1 MKLSVKVAL
10 ICGLLFAPPIAAFAQ
25 SGPATTPPY
34 QQWRLGL
41 SYKQAAPYCGTNEM
55 WSGKTETLPDGT
67 KTTHTVLINKSR
79 VCRDS
84 LGRGRVEYLVVAGH
98 PAGQISASK
107 DNPSGVSLDNP
118 STEIYDPVEGV
129 LYYVDSVHRT
139 ARRMI
144 APAQAL
150 HPKFLLEP
158 CSAEDPI
165 ALTTKIEL
173 LGTQIIEGLMV
184 EGSRCRPI
192 KSEHWSAEYWF
203 SHELDEMIMIKHGDF
218 VSQRLTNIDR
228 SEPDPSL
235 FRIPADYTIED
246 AADPLAH

>member
-1 MKLSVKVAL
+1 MKLLQKVSS
-10 ICGLLFAPPIAAFAQ
+10 ICGLFALLSPTTFAQ

-34 QQWRLGL
+34 QQWRLSL
-41 SYKQAAPYCGTNEM
+41 SYKQAAPYCGTKEM
-55 WSGKTETLPDGT
+55 VSGKTETPPGGA
-67 KTTHTVLINKSR
+67 KTTPAYLINQSR

-84 LGRGRVEYLVVAGH
+84 LGRGRVEYLVVAEH
-98 PAGQISASK
+98 PAGQISASP

-118 STEIYDPVEGV
+118 SAEIYDPVEGV

-150 HPKFLLEP
+150 HPKFLLKP
-158 CSAEDPI
+158 CPAEDPI
-165 ALTTKIEL
+165 ALTTKVEP

-184 EGSRCRPI
+184 EGNRCRPI

-203 SHELDEMIMIKHGDF
+203 SHELDEMIMIRNGDF
-218 VSQRLTNIDR
+218 VSSRLTNIDR

-235 FRIPADYTIED
+235 FRIPAQYTVVDEEGHQIR
-246 AADPLAH
+246 